1 MPAAEFERDRRR
13 LLREIE
19 DEMRVCAGST
29 GRDMLSPRVVAA
41 LEATPRHRFVP
52 PGMESFAY
60 ENRPLAIG
68 LGQTI
73 SQPFI
78 VALMTDMLDLQPG
91 DVVLEIGTG
100 SGYQAAVLAQ
110 LARQVYSVETL
121 PELARTAY
129 EQLAQLGYRN
139 VEVRTGDGHE
149 GWAEHA
155 PYDAIIVTAAAPA
168 VPPAL
173 LDQLRLGGRMMIPV
187 GARYATQDLVLITKD
202 ANGEIHR
209 RSILPVAFVPL
220 VGGAP
225 AEADEPRLH

>member
-1 MPAAEFERDRRR
+1 MRPSEIEHKRRR

-19 DEMRVCAGST
+19 DEMRVCAGAT
-29 GRDMLSPRVVAA
+29 GRDTLSPRVVEA

-52 PGMESFAY
+52 PGMEPYAY

-110 LARQVYSVETL
+110 LVRKVYSVETL
-121 PELARTAY
+121 PELANAARGHL
-129 EQLAQLGYRN
+129 EGLGYRN
-139 VEVRTGDGHE
+139 VEVRVGDGHQ

-155 PYDAIIVTAAAPA
+155 PYDAIIVTAAAAAIPQ
-168 VPPAL
+168 AL
-173 LDQLRLGGRMMIPV
+173 IDQLKHGGRMMIPV
-187 GARYATQDLVLITKD
+187 GAQYATQDLVLITKD
-202 ANGEIHR
+202 AAGEICR

-220 VGGAP
+220 TGGEDGP
-225 AEADEPRLH
+225 ATRRAH